1 MDEFISDIL
10 VVQHPSYT
18 FRTKKAFRMGLRFR
32 KRLKVAPG
40 ITFNLSWSEKKGI
53 TTSSTLGAPGA
64 NVNVGTRKDGS
75 LGVKR
80 GTLGIPGSGLSY
92 HENLDDSVSKRSS
105 SQNNDSS
112 EVTENEASV
121 LPTNEKV
128 ELESCDYSQVNQT
141 EHNCDVT
148 VLHRFAYSKT
158 INWIINLIILGS
170 LLYLNR

>member
-1 MDEFISDIL
+1 MDKFISDVL
-10 VVQHPSYT
+10 AVQHPCYT

-40 ITFNLSWSEKKGI
+40 ITFNLSWSEKRGV
-53 TTSSTLGAPGA
+53 TTSSTVGAPGA
-64 NVNVGTRKDGS
+64 NINIGTKKNGS

-112 EVTENEASV
+112 GVSENEASV
-121 LPTNEKV
+121 LSTNEKG
-128 ELESCDYSQVNQT
+128 EQESCDYSQENQT
-141 EHNCDVT
+141 EHKCDVT
-148 VLHRFAYSKT
+148 ILDCFAYSKT
-158 INWIINLIILGS
+158 INWIINFIILGS
-170 LLYLNR
+170 LLYLNS

>member
-1 MDEFISDIL
+1 VDEFISDIL
-10 VVQHPSYT
+10 AVQHPSYT

-112 EVTENEASV
+112 DVSENEANI
-121 LPTNEKV
+121 LPANEKV
-128 ELESCDYSQVNQT
+128 ELESCDYSQENQT
-141 EHNCDVT
+141 EHNYDMTILDC
-148 VLHRFAYSKT
+148 FAYSKT
-158 INWIINLIILGS
+158 INWALNLIILGS
-170 LLYLNR
+170 LLYLNS